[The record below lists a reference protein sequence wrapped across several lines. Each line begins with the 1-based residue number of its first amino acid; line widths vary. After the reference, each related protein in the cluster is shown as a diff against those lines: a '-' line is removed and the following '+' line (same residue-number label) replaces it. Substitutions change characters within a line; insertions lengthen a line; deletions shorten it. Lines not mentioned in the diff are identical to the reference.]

1 MTARLWLRLAEVSA
15 PAIIAISILLAWQAD
30 RRDRAQ
36 LASQLAAA
44 QQVIA
49 QASTNQKD
57 RDAQLTQTLA
67 QLTAQKNSNLTAA
80 QLLQLLP
87 QALHLPQPITPAATD
102 QATSDQNV
110 GTRFIVPRGDAHATH
125 MAAAA
130 QSIPTP
136 ADGTPTNPT
145 AAAPTSRAKGDSL
158 PDKSRPNA
166 APDNPLPK
174 SPPNDASPAAVLPA
188 TDLKPLYDF
197 ALDCQACQA
206 KLTASQADLADEKT
220 KSAAL
225 TKERDAALQAAKG
238 GSVLR
243 RIARAAKWFALG
255 AAAGAIAAKATR

>member
-1 MTARLWLRLAEVSA
+1 MTARLWLRLAEVSV

-44 QQVIA
+44 QQIIA
-49 QASTNQKD
+49 QASANQKD

-67 QLTAQKNSNLTAA
+67 QLTAQKNSTLTSA

-87 QALHLPQPITPAATD
+87 QALRLPAPIAP
-102 QATSDQNV
+102 QS
-110 GTRFIVPRGDAHATH
+110 
-125 MAAAA
+125 AAAA
-130 QSIPTP
+130 S
-136 ADGTPTNPT
+136 AAT
-145 AAAPTSRAKGDSL
+145 APSSSPPSAKGNSPL
-158 PDKSRPNA
+158 
-166 APDNPLPK
+166 PDNPLPK
-174 SPPNDASPAAVLPA
+174 STSQQNGGPTVALPS

-206 KLTASQADLADEKT
+206 KLTAVQADLTDEKT